1 MHFAS
6 ALGPQNQSLALS
18 LIDRGAPQLHRLS
31 RWLAHSLLLSNH
43 ASAYSALPALPPLTA
58 CLGATDGP
66 FAMQPEMEVAA
77 YEALGHRIDI
87 LSVAVI
93 GVDEYVQDEARV
105 ASVAGAAAASSSS
118 SSASPSPARVT
129 GEKPSAIVE
138 LRRALDAF
146 NGQIG
151 GCITSNYSLGAD

>member
-1 MHFAS
+1 
-6 ALGPQNQSLALS
+6 
-18 LIDRGAPQLHRLS
+18 
-31 RWLAHSLLLSNH
+31 
-43 ASAYSALPALPPLTA
+43 
-58 CLGATDGP
+58 
-66 FAMQPEMEVAA
+66 
-77 YEALGHRIDI
+77 
-87 LSVAVI
+87 
-93 GVDEYVQDEARV
+93 VQDEARV